1 MCYSKLNNIFPNAH
15 NLLDSSTLCE
25 TDDNCDYLDLDSHM
39 QLEND
44 PNSLTLI
51 QLNVRGMIGK
61 LTSLSH
67 LINNVGQEKIDA
79 MLLCETWL
87 NQANYPKAKVPGYKL
102 IGNIR
107 SGKMD
112 GGTGLLIHSSLRC
125 GQRKDLELDTEIF
138 EHTVVELKTDTKN
151 ILVSG
156 YRPPNTN
163 ASKFLKE
170 YKDAINAWKKQK
182 NHDLVIG
189 VDHNMDFLKSD
200 KHPQTQEFLELNLDS
215 DLKPTITRTTR
226 ITTKTATLIDNT
238 FISQRLQHKYTSN
251 DHMPSIIK
259 LQDQKKSKKEPLRIL
274 TRELNSNKLNE
285 LNSKLSNMPW
295 EFTLQNLDTEET
307 FNCFHKQL
315 QDSLDEVIPLKMKTK
330 SYNRILRDPWLTNSL
345 KNCLNK
351 QKRLYKDTLL
361 SDSIEK

>member
-15 NLLDSSTLCE
+15 NLLDSRTLCE

-51 QLNVRGMIGK
+51 QLNVRGMIGR
-61 LTSLSH
+61 LISLSH
-67 LINNVGQEKIDA
+67 LINNVGQAKIDA

-87 NQANYPKAKVPGYKL
+87 NQANYPKVKVPGYKL

-125 GQRKDLELDTEIF
+125 RQRKDLELNTEIF

-156 YRPPNTN
+156 YRPPITN

-170 YKDAINAWKKQK
+170 YKDAINAWKK
-182 NHDLVIG
+182 
-189 VDHNMDFLKSD
+189 
-200 KHPQTQEFLELNLDS
+200 T
-215 DLKPTITRTTR
+215 
-226 ITTKTATLIDNT
+226 
-238 FISQRLQHKYTSN
+238 
-251 DHMPSIIK
+251 
-259 LQDQKKSKKEPLRIL
+259 KKS
-274 TRELNSNKLNE
+274 
-285 LNSKLSNMPW
+285 
-295 EFTLQNLDTEET
+295 
-307 FNCFHKQL
+307 
-315 QDSLDEVIPLKMKTK
+315 
-330 SYNRILRDPWLTNSL
+330 
-345 KNCLNK
+345 
-351 QKRLYKDTLL
+351 
-361 SDSIEK
+361 